1 MPVEGRRLLIF
12 GVNRERAHA
21 GYISDLQGA
30 AHGIEQQ
37 AGAQALALHRRVNRQ
52 TGQHQQRNRV
62 TRHPLDDA
70 RRRIGMF
77 DVAGDERIKSD
88 DFRAVQRNVGLR
100 GIRLLSLKRVTNKE
114 AIKLRL
120 TAGERLHGMLALEL
134 LDSEPC
140 WRWSFSIRSP
150 AALTVPL

>member
-1 MPVEGRRLLIF
+1 
-12 GVNRERAHA
+12 
-21 GYISDLQGA
+21 
-30 AHGIEQQ
+30 
-37 AGAQALALHRRVNRQ
+37 
-52 TGQHQQRNRV
+52 
-62 TRHPLDDA
+62 
-70 RRRIGMF
+70 MF

-134 LDSEPC
+134 LDSEP
-140 WRWSFSIRSP
+140 RRPHGSALSNTEGSRKSRSSR
-150 AALTVPL
+150 A